1 MNLRF
6 LPKPALRRALILA
19 LFLIPL
25 IVPVNFVIIS
35 PGAGTPLFPKVLKID
50 DQAVKTFAPNGQM
63 YLLSIWVSNPD
74 AKVLGAEVLNCWAR
88 GDCVVIP
95 RSTIYERDTDTKRE
109 VRKSKETMKVSQ
121 NTAVLAAK
129 RVLTAQYPEVDIS
142 GLANSSL
149 TVTLANTGGP
159 SGGLIFAL
167 GIIELLTEEDL
178 LQGRKVSASGTI
190 SESGVVG
197 SIGGI
202 SEKIIAAKKA
212 GSTLLFASR
221 DNCDDLPSRVSG
233 ISVVAVDTLQ
243 EALKY
248 LQNNA
253 LDGEKSPAPRGEIV
267 GCTNLRA

>member
-6 LPKPALRRALILA
+6 LPKPKLWRALVLA

-25 IVPVNFVIIS
+25 IAPVNFVIIQ
-35 PGAGTPLFPKVLKID
+35 PGAGTPLFPKVLKLD
-50 DQAVKTFAPNGQM
+50 NQAVETFVPNGQM

-74 AKVLGAEVLNCWAR
+74 AKVLGAEVLTCWVR

-95 RSTIYERDTDTKRE
+95 RSTIYQRDTDTKRE
-109 VRKSKETMKVSQ
+109 LQKSKETMRVPQ
-121 NTAVLAAK
+121 DTAVLAAK
-129 RVLTAQYPEVDIS
+129 KVLAAQYPEVNIS

-167 GIIELLTEEDL
+167 GILELLTEEDL

-190 SESGVVG
+190 SESGEVG

-202 SEKIIAAKKA
+202 SEKIIAAKEA

-248 LQNNA
+248 LQSNRPE
-253 LDGEKSPAPRGEIV
+253 GEKSLAPRGEIV

>member
-1 MNLRF
+1 MNLH
-6 LPKPALRRALILA
+6 LPQKKNLLKTSLVALLL
-19 LFLIPL
+19 LPL
-25 IVPVNFVIIS
+25 IAPVNFVIIQ
-35 PGAGTPLFPKVLKID
+35 PGDGTPLFPKVLKLD
-50 DQAVKTFAPNGQM
+50 KQVGQTFKPNGQM

-74 AKVLGAEVLNCWAR
+74 ANVPGAEVLTCWAR
-88 GDCVVIP
+88 ADCVVIP
-95 RSTIYERDTDTKRE
+95 RSTVYEKDTDTKRE
-109 VRKSKETMKVSQ
+109 LRESKKTMSVSQ

-129 RVLTAQYPEVDIS
+129 KVLAAQYPEVDTS
-142 GLANSSL
+142 GLANNSL
-149 TVTLANTGGP
+149 TVTLANVGGP

-167 GIIELLTEEDL
+167 GIIELLTEEDI

-190 SESGVVG
+190 SELGAVG

-243 EALKY
+243 EALNY
-248 LQNNA
+248 LQTSA
-253 LDGEKSPAPRGEIV
+253 VGGEKSPAPRGEIV
-267 GCTNLRA
+267 GCTNLRT

>member
-1 MNLRF
+1 MNLHFPLMPKF
-6 LPKPALRRALILA
+6 LGVFFLA

-25 IVPVNFVIIS
+25 IAPVNFVIIQ
-35 PGAGTPLFPKVLKID
+35 PGAGTPLFPKVLKLD
-50 DQAVKTFAPNGQM
+50 KQVGETFPPNGQM

-74 AKVLGAEVLNCWAR
+74 ANVLGAEVLRCWAR

-95 RSTIYERDTDTKRE
+95 RSTVYERDTNTKRE
-109 VRKSKETMKVSQ
+109 LRKSKETMKVSQ

-129 RVLTAQYPEVDIS
+129 KVLSAQYPQVDIS
-142 GLANSSL
+142 GLSNSSL

-167 GIIELLTEEDL
+167 GIIELLTEDDL

-221 DNCDDLPSRVSG
+221 ENCDDLPSRVSG

-248 LQNNA
+248 LQTTA
-253 LDGEKSPAPRGEIV
+253 VDGEKSLAPRGEII
-267 GCTNLRA
+267 GCTSLRA